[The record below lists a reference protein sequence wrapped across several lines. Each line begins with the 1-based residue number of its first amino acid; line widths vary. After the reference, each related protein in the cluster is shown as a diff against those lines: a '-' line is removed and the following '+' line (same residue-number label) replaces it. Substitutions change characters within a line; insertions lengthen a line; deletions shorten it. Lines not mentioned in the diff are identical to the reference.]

1 MGSQTVVFAGVL
13 LYLVL
18 ILTVGIVAARRAKSA
33 DDFLVAGRR
42 LPIWLCAATVT
53 ATFFGSGTII
63 GAAGAAYEGGF
74 LAVIADPFG
83 AALCVILAGIFFVR
97 ILRRMRLITVTD
109 LFEIKY
115 GTVAG
120 MLSALALLITYI
132 GWTGAQLVAFGLI
145 LHTLTGIS
153 TTAGM
158 IIGTVIVLGYTSA
171 GGMWAVALTDFVQ
184 IIILV
189 VGLVIMLPIVV
200 GDVGGWTAIASQ
212 FPEHSFRLIPLERT
226 GAAWL
231 EYLRA
236 WIILGLG
243 SIATQDL
250 LQRAMSSR
258 NEAVA
263 QNAFYVAGFTYLT
276 VGMIPVVLG
285 LVGAV
290 TLPGLADPEFVV
302 PQLALDHLNP
312 IALTVFV
319 GALLAAIMSSADSAL
334 LAPATLLSANIVPFF
349 KPDVSDRAR
358 LAWAR
363 YSIPVIGVCA
373 LVVALRAQTV
383 YDLMLDAF
391 SVNLVAIF
399 VPFTAAI
406 WWPKANR
413 AGGLAAMVGGTL
425 VWIAVT
431 VWAPEWPGDLIGMA
445 AAAVLL
451 GVVTLLTQRLD
462 PPRPLRDLDGQEVL
476 AKDRLGTLGLRGRAK
491 AS

>member
-1 MGSQTVVFAGVL
+1 VGDQGVVFAGVA
-13 LYLVL
+13 LYLAV
-18 ILTVGIVAARRAKSA
+18 ILVIGIVAARRAKSA
-33 DDFLVAGRR
+33 DEFMVAGRS

-63 GAAGAAYEGGF
+63 GAAGAAYEGGV

-83 AALCVILAGIFFVR
+83 AALCVLLAGLFFVR
-97 ILRRMRLITVTD
+97 ILRRMRLLTVTD

-115 GTVAG
+115 GTLAG
-120 MLSALALLITYI
+120 MISALALLITYV
-132 GWTGAQLVAFGLI
+132 GWTGAQLVAFGFI

-158 IIGTVIVLGYTSA
+158 MAGTVIVLAYTTA

-184 IIILV
+184 ILILV
-189 VGLVIMLPIVV
+189 VGLVLMLPLVLA
-200 GDVGGWTAIASQ
+200 DVGGWSTVAAQ

-226 GAAWL
+226 GAAWI

-236 WIILGLG
+236 WVILGLG

-250 LQRAMSSR
+250 LQRALSSR
-258 NEAVA
+258 DERVA

-285 LVGAV
+285 LIGAV

-302 PQLALDHLNP
+302 PQLAIDHLP
-312 IALTVFV
+312 PLALAVFV

-349 KPDVSDRAR
+349 KPDVSERAR

-363 YSIPVIGVCA
+363 YSIPVIGLCA
-373 LVVALRAQTV
+373 LVVALKAQTV

-391 SVNLVAIF
+391 SVNLVSIF

-406 WWPKANR
+406 WWPRANR
-413 AGGLAAMVGGTL
+413 AGALAAMIGGIA
-425 VWIAVT
+425 VWIGVSMR
-431 VWAPEWPGDLIGMA
+431 APEMPGDLIGMA
-445 AAAVLL
+445 AAAVLMV
-451 GVVTLLTQRLD
+451 VVTLLTQSID
-462 PPRPLRDLDGQEVL
+462 PPRGLTDLDGNPVPLE
-476 AKDRLGTLGLRGRAK
+476 DRLGTLSWREPATP
-491 AS
+491 S